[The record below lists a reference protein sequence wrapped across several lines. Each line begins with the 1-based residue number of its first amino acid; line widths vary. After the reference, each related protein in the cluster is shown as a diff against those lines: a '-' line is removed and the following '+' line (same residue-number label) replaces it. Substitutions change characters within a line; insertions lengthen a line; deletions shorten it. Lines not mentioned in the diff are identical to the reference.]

1 MAVLVVITAN
11 GMDGQ
16 RGPGA
21 PRVAQAGR
29 GMGQGLGA
37 ESKIQVSEG
46 GMGPWLCENIW
57 KSNIDNGYLLL

>member
-1 MAVLVVITAN
+1 MAVLVIITAN

-16 RGPGA
+16 RGPGR
-21 PRVAQAGR
+21 PEWPKPAG

-46 GMGPWLCENIW
+46 GMGPWLCENI
-57 KSNIDNGYLLL
+57 